1 MAAGLAVVT
10 AVVATGAGAWQSY
23 QPSKLESFTTT
34 GLLGTLRR
42 NAGLLSDVET
52 RAQQATPYVRNLL
65 ALSQALQE
73 KFVPGEINQPTAARI
88 LLVSD
93 VHGANQYPVMK
104 RIIADEQIDAV
115 IDAGD
120 LLNFGSVAE
129 AEAAGLFTSIEGLGV
144 PYLFVRGNHDASSP
158 TDRALLQRMG
168 RLRNVVLL
176 EPGGGS
182 YTQATVNGVTV
193 AGFNDPRWFGD
204 DDRNNAAKQTPAAEA
219 FNRAYAGRA
228 VPDVV
233 VSHEPGAVRKVDAA
247 GILVNGHLHTDQLE
261 GNRIGVGTFT
271 GGGTVSHFVQDA
283 ETKDGTGDPG
293 ELAGQ
298 PYAFDIA
305 VFGQS
310 CTLTSLTRYTYR
322 NLIQGRPAY
331 DDVQVI
337 NGSTIQPAAPG
348 STRSCAEGTG
358 LAVTPVAEPPA
369 TARRRPDALTAG
381 DPGGDRTRGRAQ
393 RTTATVAA
401 ERLHPTAAEGIA
413 RVGQRERRRPGL
425 QPRQAPRAVH
435 RLAPAAEHAGGP
447 AGADLRRRR
456 LDRREPAAPGP
467 AGRRARAR
475 ARDRTRRPRAGPA
488 SPATPGCRS
497 PPASTCSSST
507 RTTGSGTRRW
517 SGCTPTPSPTT
528 PTSCWARWSGSAA
541 GACRSSCTG
550 PTCPTRPSPRP
561 R

>member
-1 MAAGLAVVT
+1 MVMALGVLAYGRRRRPTGHHVVAAGLAVTT
-10 AVVATGAGAWQSY
+10 AVLGTGLGAWQSY
-23 QPSKLESFTTT
+23 QPSKLESFSTT

-129 AEAAGLFTSIEGLGV
+129 AEAAGLFSSIAGLGV
-144 PYLFVRGNHDASSP
+144 PYLFVRGNHDAGSP
-158 TDRALLQRMG
+158 DDQALLQRMA

-176 EPGGGS
+176 EGAPGD
-182 YTQATVNGVTV
+182 YTQASVNGVTI

-204 DDRNNAAKQTPAAEA
+204 DNKDNAAKQAPAAEA
-219 FNRAYAGRA
+219 FNRAYAGRH

-233 VSHEPGAVRKVDAA
+233 VSHEPGAVEKVESA
-247 GILVNGHLHTDQLE
+247 GVLVNGHLHTDQLE

-283 ETKDGTGDPG
+283 EKKNGTGDPG

-337 NGSTIQPAAPG
+337 NGSTIEPAAPG

-358 LAVTPVAEPPA
+358 LSVAPVAEPPA
-369 TARRRPDALTAG
+369 TLDAG
-381 DPGGDRTRGRAQ
+381 
-393 RTTATVAA
+393 
-401 ERLHPTAAEGIA
+401 
-413 RVGQRERRRPGL
+413 
-425 QPRQAPRAVH
+425 
-435 RLAPAAEHAGGP
+435 
-447 AGADLRRRR
+447 
-456 LDRREPAAPGP
+456 
-467 AGRRARAR
+467 
-475 ARDRTRRPRAGPA
+475 
-488 SPATPGCRS
+488 STP
-497 PPASTCSSST
+497 
-507 RTTGSGTRRW
+507 
-517 SGCTPTPSPTT
+517 
-528 PTSCWARWSGSAA
+528 
-541 GACRSSCTG
+541 
-550 PTCPTRPSPRP
+550 
-561 R
+561 

>member
-1 MAAGLAVVT
+1 MPEQSAPPQRTRSHARRRVWVRRTAGFLALTAAAYLGGIAATSLLPTTVTTTNYTAQVRLTPSPTLTSTIHSPTSLGDINLTFRSLLPAPGVDATVGVRENITALFDERRISIQALQPTDGEVGRAISSALGRLALRFTAGALLAMVLALGVLAYGRRRRPTGHHVVAAGLAVTT
-10 AVVATGAGAWQSY
+10 AVLGTGLGAWQSY
-23 QPSKLESFTTT
+23 QPSKLESFSTT

-104 RIIADEQIDAV
+104 QIIADEQIDAV

-120 LLNFGSVAE
+120 LLNFGNVAE
-129 AEAAGLFTSIEGLGV
+129 AQAAGLFSSIAGLGV
-144 PYLFVRGNHDASSP
+144 PYLFVRGNHDAGSA
-158 TDRALLQRMG
+158 DDQALLQRMS

-176 EPGGGS
+176 EGAPGD
-182 YTQATVNGVTV
+182 YTQASVNGVTI

-204 DDRNNAAKQTPAAEA
+204 DNKDNAAKQTPAAEA
-219 FNRAYAGRA
+219 FNRAYAGRH

-233 VSHEPGAVRKVDAA
+233 VSHEPGAVEKVESA
-247 GILVNGHLHTDQLE
+247 GVLVNGHLHTDQLE

-283 ETKDGTGDPG
+283 EKSGTGDEG

-305 VFGQS
+305 VFGRS

-337 NGSTIQPAAPG
+337 NGSTIQPPIEGSAGSAGSTGSTG
-348 STRSCAEGTG
+348 STRTCAEGTG
-358 LAVTPVAEPPA
+358 LSRTSVTEPP
-369 TARRRPDALTAG
+369 
-381 DPGGDRTRGRAQ
+381 
-393 RTTATVAA
+393 TTV
-401 ERLHPTAAEGIA
+401 
-413 RVGQRERRRPGL
+413 
-425 QPRQAPRAVH
+425 
-435 RLAPAAEHAGGP
+435 
-447 AGADLRRRR
+447 D
-456 LDRREPAAPGP
+456 
-467 AGRRARAR
+467 
-475 ARDRTRRPRAGPA
+475 AGP
-488 SPATPGCRS
+488 
-497 PPASTCSSST
+497 
-507 RTTGSGTRRW
+507 
-517 SGCTPTPSPTT
+517 
-528 PTSCWARWSGSAA
+528 
-541 GACRSSCTG
+541 
-550 PTCPTRPSPRP
+550 RP
-561 R
+561 

>member
-1 MAAGLAVVT
+1 MPEQSAPPQRTRWRAPKRVWVRRTAGFLALTAAAYVGGIGATSLFPTTVTTTNYTAQVRLTPAPTLTSTIHSPTSLGDINLTFRSLLPAPGVDATVGVRENITALFDERRISIQALQPTDGEVGRAISSALGKLALRFTAGAVLAMVLALGALAYGRRRRPTGHHLLAAGLAVTT
-10 AVVATGAGAWQSY
+10 AVLGTGLGAWQSY
-23 QPSKLESFTTT
+23 QPSKLESFSTT

-93 VHGANQYPVMK
+93 IHGANQYPVMK

-129 AEAAGLFTSIEGLGV
+129 AQAAGLFSSIAGLGV
-144 PYLFVRGNHDASSP
+144 PYLFVRGNHDAGSP
-158 TDRALLQRMG
+158 DDQALLQRMA

-176 EPGGGS
+176 EGAPGD
-182 YTQATVNGVTV
+182 YTQASVNGVTI

-204 DDRNNAAKQTPAAEA
+204 DNKDNAAKQTPAAEA
-219 FNRAYAGRA
+219 FNRAYAGRH

-233 VSHEPGAVRKVDAA
+233 VSHEPGAVEKVESA
-247 GILVNGHLHTDQLE
+247 GVLVNGHLHTDQLE

-283 ETKDGTGDPG
+283 EKSGTGDEG

-305 VFGQS
+305 VFGRS

-337 NGSTIQPAAPG
+337 NGSTIQQPIQGSEGSAGSTGSTG

-358 LAVTPVAEPPA
+358 LARTSVTEPP
-369 TARRRPDALTAG
+369 
-381 DPGGDRTRGRAQ
+381 
-393 RTTATVAA
+393 TTV
-401 ERLHPTAAEGIA
+401 
-413 RVGQRERRRPGL
+413 
-425 QPRQAPRAVH
+425 
-435 RLAPAAEHAGGP
+435 
-447 AGADLRRRR
+447 D
-456 LDRREPAAPGP
+456 
-467 AGRRARAR
+467 
-475 ARDRTRRPRAGPA
+475 AGP
-488 SPATPGCRS
+488 
-497 PPASTCSSST
+497 
-507 RTTGSGTRRW
+507 
-517 SGCTPTPSPTT
+517 
-528 PTSCWARWSGSAA
+528 
-541 GACRSSCTG
+541 
-550 PTCPTRPSPRP
+550 RP
-561 R
+561 

>member
-1 MAAGLAVVT
+1 MPDQSAPPRRTRASGRRWARRTAGFLALTAAAYLGGVGATSLLPTTVETTNYTAQLRLTPAPTLTSTIHSPTSLGDINLTFRSVLPAPGVDATVGVRENITQIFDERRVSIEALQPSSTEVGQAISSALTALALRFTAGALLVVLLVLGVLGYGRRRRPTGPHLVAAGLAVVT

-115 IDAGD
+115 IDSGD

-129 AEAAGLFTSIEGLGV
+129 AEAAGLFTSIAGLGV
-144 PYLFVRGNHDASSP
+144 PFLCVRGNHDAGSP

-204 DDRNNAAKQTPAAEA
+204 DNRNNTAKQTPAAEA

-233 VSHEPGAVRKVDAA
+233 VSHEPGAVQKVAAA

-283 ETKDGTGDPG
+283 EKKDGTGDPG

-337 NGSTIQPAAPG
+337 NGSTIQPATTG
-348 STRSCAEGTG
+348 STRSCTEGSG

-369 TARRRPDALTAG
+369 T
-381 DPGGDRTRGRAQ
+381 
-393 RTTATVAA
+393 
-401 ERLHPTAAEGIA
+401 
-413 RVGQRERRRPGL
+413 
-425 QPRQAPRAVH
+425 
-435 RLAPAAEHAGGP
+435 
-447 AGADLRRRR
+447 
-456 LDRREPAAPGP
+456 LD
-467 AGRRARAR
+467 
-475 ARDRTRRPRAGPA
+475 AGP
-488 SPATPGCRS
+488 TP
-497 PPASTCSSST
+497 
-507 RTTGSGTRRW
+507 
-517 SGCTPTPSPTT
+517 
-528 PTSCWARWSGSAA
+528 
-541 GACRSSCTG
+541 
-550 PTCPTRPSPRP
+550 
-561 R
+561 

>member
-1 MAAGLAVVT
+1 M
-10 AVVATGAGAWQSY
+10 
-23 QPSKLESFTTT
+23 
-34 GLLGTLRR
+34 
-42 NAGLLSDVET
+42 
-52 RAQQATPYVRNLL
+52 
-65 ALSQALQE
+65 
-73 KFVPGEINQPTAARI
+73 PGEINQPTAARI

-115 IDAGD
+115 IDSGD

-129 AEAAGLFTSIEGLGV
+129 AEAAGLFTSIAGLGV
-144 PYLFVRGNHDASSP
+144 PYLFVRGNHDAGSP

-204 DDRNNAAKQTPAAEA
+204 DNRNNTAKQTPAAEA
-219 FNRAYAGRA
+219 FNRAYAGRTA
-228 VPDVV
+228 PDVV
-233 VSHEPGAVRKVDAA
+233 VSHEPGAVQEVAAA

-283 ETKDGTGDPG
+283 EKKDGTGDPG

-348 STRSCAEGTG
+348 STRSCAEGSG

-369 TARRRPDALTAG
+369 TPDAG
-381 DPGGDRTRGRAQ
+381 
-393 RTTATVAA
+393 
-401 ERLHPTAAEGIA
+401 
-413 RVGQRERRRPGL
+413 
-425 QPRQAPRAVH
+425 
-435 RLAPAAEHAGGP
+435 
-447 AGADLRRRR
+447 
-456 LDRREPAAPGP
+456 
-467 AGRRARAR
+467 
-475 ARDRTRRPRAGPA
+475 
-488 SPATPGCRS
+488 
-497 PPASTCSSST
+497 
-507 RTTGSGTRRW
+507 
-517 SGCTPTPSPTT
+517 PTP
-528 PTSCWARWSGSAA
+528 
-541 GACRSSCTG
+541 
-550 PTCPTRPSPRP
+550 
-561 R
+561 